1 MWEEGEI
8 KWQRDKK
15 VTEYREVDG
24 ERKRERD
31 WGEGWKRNKVKKGD
45 RKIARE
51 RKRGTEP
58 AREKERD

>member
-24 ERKRERD
+24 ERKRERL
-31 WGEGWKRNKVKKGD
+31 GGGGG
-45 RKIARE
+45 RE
-51 RKRGTEP
+51 IK
-58 AREKERD
+58 